1 MSRQQYYDPWANVMN
16 SATKAYG
23 QYLGSKPNVAQM
35 ESRQAMADKYRTDAA
50 LNQAQLDAPNN
61 LNNIFKE
68 IFSPQMDA
76 PSPDFVGPMDQYEGG
91 QVPKDVVQQRYQQ
104 NLPDLFSNAMQFAG
118 NKPGGLGDIF
128 QAFAANAGAS
138 PEQLTRAQMGAGM
151 NYANTREGFE
161 ANQNKDFTLSPGS
174 IRYDSA
180 GKPIVSAPFKPGG
193 SGPSFRVLPDGTV
206 EYGEDGLGGPGLT
219 KPVVG
224 DLQRKDIEMETYQL
238 FSQEYEDALLKSPG
252 GTGTRGNLA
261 RLSDS
266 LLGQVQQFSPDSEVA
281 KKLDSIKTN
290 LAGQFTDPNTGQIVD
305 QDLYNASTIAEVLPY
320 MAAGAITG
328 QSGRG
333 LSDTDYKIVQRA
345 VGSPNDWLATPDK
358 LLARKRQLDKLVV
371 RLREN
376 YQGRLSNSDRSFT
389 PENPQQVA
397 PPKPG
402 EIVDGYRFIG
412 GDASDQNSWE
422 AVQ

>member
-1 MSRQQYYDPWANVMN
+1 MSRQYYDPWAKVAQ
-16 SATKAYG
+16 SATNAYG
-23 QYLGSKPNVAQM
+23 QYLSSRPNVAQQ
-35 ESRQAMADKYRTDAA
+35 EARGAMADKYRTEAA
-50 LNQAQLDAPNN
+50 LNQSQLDAPEN
-61 LNNIFKE
+61 LKNIFSQ
-68 IFSPQMDA
+68 IFSPQQEA
-76 PSPDFVGPMDQYEGG
+76 PSPNFVGPMDQYEGG
-91 QVPKDVVQQRYQQ
+91 KPPADVVQQRYQE
-104 NLPDLFSNAMQFAG
+104 NLPDLFSNAMRFAG

-151 NYANTREGFE
+151 NYANTKEGFDS
-161 ANQNKDFTLSPGS
+161 NQNKDFTLSPGS

-238 FSQEYEDALLKSPG
+238 FSKEYEDALLKSPG

-261 RLSDS
+261 RISDS
-266 LLGQVQQFSPDSEVA
+266 LLGQVQQFSPDSEIA
-281 KKLDSIKTN
+281 GKLDSIKNN
-290 LAGQFTDPNTGQIVD
+290 LAGQFTDPETGEIVN

-345 VGSPNDWLATPDK
+345 VGSPNDWMATPDK

-371 RLREN
+371 QLRQN
-376 YQGRLSNSDRSFT
+376 YQGRLDNSDRSFT
-389 PENPQQVA
+389 PDNQPQVS

-402 EIVDGYRFIG
+402 DIVDGYRFIG
-412 GDASDQNSWE
+412 GRPDDQNSWE
-422 AVQ
+422 VAQ